1 MGPLVSCPLSTW
13 SCVRINHLLFPIFRK
28 MVQCTQAAALAQ
40 ETVWFDKFR
49 YADAERQLFERMA
62 KGTSGSTSSSVVA
75 ELISV
80 PENKSRTLNAVDS
93 VVTSA
98 PSSEMTSRLQQ
109 LEKENSDLKK
119 VTDELRALVLSLDS
133 RVKAL
138 EGTKSAPQTSA
149 QPPKPVE
156 EEEDD
161 DDVDL
166 FGDDDEDDE
175 EAERIKQERVAAY
188 AARKEKKP
196 ALIAKSNIILDVK
209 PWDDETDMK
218 EVEAQVRKIEAD
230 GLLWGAA
237 KLVPLA
243 YGIKKL
249 QISTVVEDDKISV
262 DWLVE
267 TIQESEDLV
276 QSVDVAAFNKI

>member
-1 MGPLVSCPLSTW
+1 MGT
-13 SCVRINHLLFPIFRK
+13 HPIFESDFDCLTVRMSFDLSSASGLESFNK
-28 MVQCTQAAALAQ
+28 FLLDNSYAAGWVPSQADVALFKALAAAPDA
-40 ETVWFDKFR
+40 KF
-49 YADAERQLFERMA
+49 
-62 KGTSGSTSSSVVA
+62 
-75 ELISV
+75 
-80 PENKSRTLNAVDS
+80 ENVLRWWNNLNS
-93 VVTSA
+93 Y
-98 PSSEMTSRLQQ
+98 SSEF
-109 LEKENSDLKK
+109 
-119 VTDELRALVLSLDS
+119 ASLPT
-133 RVKAL
+133 
-138 EGTKSAPQTSA
+138 GSASA
-149 QPPKPVE
+149 APA

-267 TIQESEDLV
+267 TIQEIEDLV
-276 QSVDVAAFNKI
+276 QSVDIAAFNKI

>member
-1 MGPLVSCPLSTW
+1 
-13 SCVRINHLLFPIFRK
+13 

-40 ETVWFDKFR
+40 ESVWYDKFR
-49 YADAERQLFERMA
+49 YADAERQLFEQMA
-62 KGTSGSTSSSVVA
+62 KGSSGSTSRSVVA
-75 ELISV
+75 EII
-80 PENKSRTLNAVDS
+80 NAREQIKNSLTTVDS
-93 VVTSA
+93 VVSVTSGSSA
-98 PSSEMTSRLQQ
+98 PSAEMTSRLHQ
-109 LEKENSDLKK
+109 LEKENADLKK
-119 VTDELRALVLSLDS
+119 ITDELRALVLSLDS

-138 EGTKSAPQTSA
+138 EGPKSASA
-149 QPPKPVE
+149 PSAPVQPPKPAEQKKE
-156 EEEDD
+156 EEDDDD

-166 FGDDDEDDE
+166 FGDDDEEDE
-175 EAERIKQERVAAY
+175 DAERIKQERIAAY
-188 AARKEKKP
+188 SARKSKKP
-196 ALIAKSNIILDVK
+196 VLIAKSNIILDIK

-218 EVEAQVRKIEAD
+218 EVENQVRKIEAE

-267 TIQESEDLV
+267 TIQEIEDLV
-276 QSVDVAAFNKI
+276 QSVDIAAFNKI